1 MIIFFFTFNLSFC
14 SISISYMF
22 KSFVV
27 QALLLHHI
35 NQAIILYFSLNRFF
49 LHTRCFTLPP
59 YSASQHQ
66 LSGLLWVHC
75 CTVLYRPAPGRPH
88 PQLHGQH
95 RRLWPL
101 PGSTNRD
108 LPVPTISC
116 GVQVWRRTNFQ
127 HWSNLLNKVWFYLPP
142 SLSLWSMKTTVHAL
156 RIDFYN
162 LILFLFINFLRKNK
176 TVFIV
181 YVYMNA

>member
-1 MIIFFFTFNLSFC
+1 MLFASLS
-14 SISISYMF
+14 S
-22 KSFVV
+22 
-27 QALLLHHI
+27 

-49 LHTRCFTLPP
+49 LHTRCFTIPP
-59 YSASQHQ
+59 YSASQYQ

-108 LPVPTISC
+108 LPVPTVSC
-116 GVQVWRRTNFQ
+116 GVQVWRRTSFQ
-127 HWSNLLNKVWFYLPP
+127 HWSDLLNKVWFYLPP
-142 SLSLWSMKTTVHAL
+142 SLSLSDLWRLQCMQWV
-156 RIDFYN
+156 
-162 LILFLFINFLRKNK
+162 LIFIIWYTFSLLIFQQRKRQCL
-176 TVFIV
+176 
-181 YVYMNA
+181 